1 MARFEDGSYGT
12 AAGIALIGKVLAG
25 RCKMNYTRVAAGKG
39 TIPEDMTPKT
49 MTAPAD
55 YVMDAKI
62 SGVTNPVDGECQV
75 TVQIN
80 SADVEHGF
88 YCTGLV
94 LYAEDPDEGEVP
106 YTYLVLEN
114 EPEWI
119 RPASSIVGKLAT
131 FDIIAA
137 VGDVDTVVA
146 AIDPEAIATVARVG
160 QMIAEHNTDPKAH
173 ADIIGDAVSAAL
185 EVLVASGAVVDETA
199 VETIVKNALAGF
211 SGGGYYG
218 TFVVTVPAAGWVE
231 AEEPSVDHNFVCDVE
246 AADVKSDLVPSG
258 APVLGSFGIANKAG
272 VVNGC
277 ETMDGYVRFFSKSAP
292 EEDFQACI
300 ILFSKGGESGGGSS
314 VTIGNGLAYG
324 DNGEIVVN
332 AGEGLDFD
340 ANGALTVNSET
351 VMTAEDLVD
360 EEAVMEEVEEILHGD
375 ETPETT

>member
-1 MARFEDGSYGT
+1 MTRFEDGSYGSVPGT
-12 AAGIALIGKVLAG
+12 ALIGKVLAG

-39 TIPEDMTPKT
+39 NIPENMTPKT
-49 MTAPAD
+49 MAAPAG

-94 LYAEDPDEGEVP
+94 LYAEDPDVGEVP

-137 VGDVDTVVA
+137 VGDVDTVSA

-160 QMIAEHNTDPKAH
+160 QMMTEHNADPGAH
-173 ADIIGDAVSAAL
+173 AEIINDAVSAAL
-185 EVLVASGAVVDETA
+185 KVLVDSGAVVDETS
-199 VETIVKNALAGF
+199 VETIVKKALAGF

-218 TFVVTVPAAGWVE
+218 TFVITVPASGWVE
-231 AEEPSVDHNFVCDVE
+231 AEEPSADHNFVCDVE

-258 APVLGSFGIANKAG
+258 APVVGSFGIANKAG

-277 ETMDGYVRFFSKSAP
+277 ETMDGYVRFFSESVP
-292 EEDFQACI
+292 DEDFQACI
-300 ILFSKGGESGGGSS
+300 ILFSKGGESGGGS
-314 VTIGNGLAYG
+314 VAIGNGLTYG
-324 DNGEIVVN
+324 ENGEIVVH
-332 AGEGLDFD
+332 AGEGVDFD
-340 ANGALTVNSET
+340 ANGALTVNPET
-351 VMTAEDLVD
+351 VVTSEDLVD
-360 EEAVMEEVEEILHGD
+360 EADVMESVEEILHGN
-375 ETPETT
+375 ENQSAT

>member
-218 TFVVTVPAAGWVE
+218 TFTVTIPATGWVE
-231 AEEPSVDHNFVCDVE
+231 AEEPSADHNFVCDVE

-258 APVLGSFGIANKAG
+258 APILGSFGIANKAG
-272 VVNGC
+272 MVNGC
-277 ETMDGYVRFFSKSAP
+277 ETFDGYVRFFSKSAP
-292 EEDFQACI
+292 AEDIQACI
-300 ILFSKGGESGGGSS
+300 ILFSKGGESGGG
-314 VTIGNGLAYG
+314 VAIGQGLTYDLDGKIA
-324 DNGEIVVN
+324 VKV
-332 AGEGLDFD
+332 GEGISFD
-340 ANGALTVNSET
+340 QNDALTVNSET
-351 VMTAEDLVD
+351 VVTADDLVD
-360 EEAVMEEVEEILHGD
+360 EAEAMNAVKEILGD
-375 ETPETT
+375 EGSATT